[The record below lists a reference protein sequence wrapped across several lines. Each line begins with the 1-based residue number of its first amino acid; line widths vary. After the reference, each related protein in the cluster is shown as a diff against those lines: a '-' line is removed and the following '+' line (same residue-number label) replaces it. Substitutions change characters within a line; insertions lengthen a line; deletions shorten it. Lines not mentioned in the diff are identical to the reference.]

1 MNRLVPAAGAVVL
14 VVLCGVVHGF
24 WTGRWSAAATADVA
38 ARLDGIALDLGDWQG
53 QKLDVD
59 SRSLEGMAGVLYR
72 RYVNR
77 ATGRAVTV
85 YLVCGRP
92 GPVAVHTPDVCYGA
106 SGYEVTDLGKQTA
119 RPGPGAAGAELE
131 AVQVVKKKAAELI
144 AQRVYWSWSAAGSW
158 EVPDN
163 PRLTFARYPLLYK
176 LYLIRDLSRSGE
188 PLEDDPCVDLMRQL
202 QPELKKSLFP
212 GT

>member
-1 MNRLVPAAGAVVL
+1 MNRLVPAVVAVAL

-24 WTGRWSAAATADVA
+24 WTGRWSAPASADVV
-38 ARLDGIALDLGDWQG
+38 ARLDSVGLDLGDWQG
-53 QKLDVD
+53 EKLDVD
-59 SRSLEGMAGVLYR
+59 SRLVEGMAGALYR

-77 ATGRAVTV
+77 ATGSAVTV

-106 SGYEVTDLGKQTA
+106 SGYEVTDLGKQPV
-119 RPGPGAAGAELE
+119 RPASGDGADLE
-131 AVQVVKKKAAELI
+131 AVQVVKKKAAEQI
-144 AQRVYWSWSAAGSW
+144 AQRVYWTWSATGSW
-158 EVPDN
+158 QVPDN
-163 PRLTFARYPLLYK
+163 PRLAFARYPLLYK
-176 LYLIRDLSRSGE
+176 LYLIRDLARPGE

-202 QPELKKSLFP
+202 VPELKKSLFP

>member
-1 MNRLVPAAGAVVL
+1 MKRLVPAVVAVAL

-24 WTGRWSAAATADVA
+24 WTGRWSAAAAGDVA
-38 ARLDGIALDLGDWQG
+38 GRLDGIALDLGDWQG
-53 QKLDVD
+53 E
-59 SRSLEGMAGVLYR
+59 RLEQDAGPADGMSGRLYR

-77 ATGRAVTV
+77 STRTAVTV

-106 SGYEVTDLGKQTA
+106 SGYDVKGLGKQPV
-119 RPGPGAAGAELE
+119 RPAAGGAGAEME
-131 AVQVVKKKAAELI
+131 AVEVVKKRHSEQI
-144 AQRVYWSWSAAGSW
+144 AQRVYWSWSAAGTW
-158 EVPDN
+158 VVPDS
-163 PRLTFARYPLLYK
+163 PRLAFARYPLLYK
-176 LYLIRDLSRSGE
+176 LYLIRDLSRPGE

>member
-1 MNRLVPAAGAVVL
+1 MKQFVPAAGAVAL
-14 VVLCGVVHGF
+14 VVLSGVVHGF
-24 WTGRWSAAATADVA
+24 WTGRWSGAAQADVA
-38 ARLDGIALDLGDWQG
+38 ARLDAIALDLGDWQG
-53 QKLDVD
+53 QKVE
-59 SRSLEGMAGVLYR
+59 SNPSVGMAGVLDR

-77 ATGRAVTV
+77 ATGRVVTV

-106 SGYEVTDLGKQTA
+106 SGYEVTDLGPQTV
-119 RPGPGAAGAELE
+119 RPAAGATDGAKMQ
-131 AVQVVKKKAAELI
+131 AVRVVKKKAAEQI
-144 AQRVYWSWSAAGSW
+144 AQRVYWSWSAAGTW

-176 LYLIRDLSRSGE
+176 LYLIHDLARSDE
-188 PLEDDPCVDLMRQL
+188 PLEDDPCLDLMRQL